1 MTLKKPTYTIK
12 NPIWLWQGK
21 GAWHFV
27 TIDKELGG
35 EIKSMF
41 GYLKAGWGS
50 LPAQLTLGDS
60 TWKTSIFPDKTGGGY
75 LIPIKKAILKAER
88 LVVGDKVDIELEVMT

>member
-1 MTLKKPTYTIK
+1 MTKPTYLIK

-27 TIDKELGG
+27 TIDKKLGI
-35 EIKSMF
+35 EIKAMF

-50 LPAQLTLGDS
+50 LPVELTLGGS
-60 TWKTSIFPDKTGGGY
+60 VWRTSIFPDSKSGGY
-75 LIPIKKAILKAER
+75 LIPIKKAILKAEK
-88 LVVGDKVDIELEVMT
+88 LNIGDVVEIKLEVMT

>member
-1 MTLKKPTYTIK
+1 MTKPKYTIT

-27 TIDKELGG
+27 TINQEIGS

-50 LPAQLTLGDS
+50 LPVELILGES
-60 TWKTSIFPDKTGGGY
+60 VWRTSIFPDKSGGGY
-75 LIPIKKAILKAER
+75 LIPIKKAILKAQKLE
-88 LVVGDKVDIELEVMT
+88 VGDIVTIQLEVMT

>member
-1 MTLKKPTYTIK
+1 MTKPIYTIK

-27 TIDKELGG
+27 TIDKETGA
-35 EIKSMF
+35 EIKAMF

-50 LPAQLTLGDS
+50 LPVQLILGDS
-60 TWKTSIFPDKTGGGY
+60 VWKTSIFPDSTGGGY
-75 LIPIKKAILKAER
+75 LIPIKKAILKAQE
-88 LVVGDKVDIELEVMT
+88 LNIGDEVEIELEVMT